1 LWLGWGAAA
10 GEGRKLALGAL
21 AALGLGALLAGVQLA
36 PTLAALPE
44 YVRPGGGDYA
54 YFAAHSL
61 HPLRLATS
69 SSLS

>member
-1 LWLGWGAAA
+1 VAGWGAAA

-44 YVRPGGGDYA
+44 YVA
-54 YFAAHSL
+54 QAAATMPTS
-61 HPLRLATS
+61 PRTRSTRCASPTS